1 MPMRF
6 LIPSGVLLLA
16 PAMAAPAAANEASWA
31 ERLEFS
37 GDFRLRYESIDADGL
52 SEQSRGRY
60 RLRLNAGIDLY
71 DDLRF
76 VVSLATAAD
85 NPISRNVTF
94 GGNSTSDNFGVDLA
108 YVEWQPRPGLEVLA
122 GKMKNPMF
130 LPGKDQLVYDN
141 DLNPSGMAV
150 RFTPGRTFL
159 AAGAFIVRERAQSD
173 DTFVYH
179 GQAGIEWDLGGTT
192 FTTGA
197 GYVAVTNTVGNLPFF
212 FDLPAGNTVD
222 AMNRY
227 VFEYE
232 NAEVFAELDAAL
244 YDRPLRLFAHYT
256 ENLEVSRNDSAVAL
270 GLLLGKAEVAGS
282 WELGW
287 TFKDLEADAVVG
299 SFTESDFGGGGTGVD
314 GHVLRGDYVLRERL
328 KLGAT
333 VFLNE
338 DSFRDDLEDYRRVQL
353 DLEFEFE

>member
-1 MPMRF
+1 
-6 LIPSGVLLLA
+6 
-16 PAMAAPAAANEASWA
+16 
-31 ERLEFS
+31 
-37 GDFRLRYESIDADGL
+37 
-52 SEQSRGRY
+52 
-60 RLRLNAGIDLY
+60 
-71 DDLRF
+71 
-76 VVSLATAAD
+76 
-85 NPISRNVTF
+85 
-94 GGNSTSDNFGVDLA
+94 
-108 YVEWQPRPGLEVLA
+108 
-122 GKMKNPMF
+122 MKNPMF
-130 LPGKDQLVYDN
+130 LPGKAQLIYDN
-141 DLNPSGMAV
+141 DLNPGGVAA
-150 RFTPGRTFL
+150 RFAPGGRTFL
-159 AAGAFIVRERAQSD
+159 AAGAFLVKERTQND

-179 GQAGIEWDLGGTT
+179 GQAGIEWELGGTS

-197 GYVAVTNTVGNLPFF
+197 GYVAVTNTVGNTPFF

-244 YDRPLRLFAHYT
+244 YGRPLRLFAHYT
-256 ENLEVSRNDSAVAL
+256 ENLEVSRNDSAVAV
-270 GLLLGKAEVAGS
+270 GLLLGKAEAAGS

-299 SFTESDFGGGGTGVD
+299 SFTESDFGGGGTGTD

-328 KLGAT
+328 QLGAT

-338 DSFRDDLEDYRRVQL
+338 DSFRDDLENYRRVQL